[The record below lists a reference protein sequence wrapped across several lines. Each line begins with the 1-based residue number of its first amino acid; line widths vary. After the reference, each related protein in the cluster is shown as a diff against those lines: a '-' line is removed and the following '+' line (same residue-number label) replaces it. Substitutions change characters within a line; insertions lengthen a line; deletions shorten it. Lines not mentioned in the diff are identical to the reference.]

1 MSASAFPRCPL
12 SCPTDRGFSRRDHA
26 SHNLKLPAGGNGV
39 ARSAARP
46 SWAATKTI
54 AHPPSPPPTQPTPP
68 STVAPTRLQGEQT
81 SIDLPQQLRLLI
93 GRSDWKSNEP
103 LRQSH
108 IGNNAGIL
116 TVEMKEIMAI
126 EVERRRPELSKGWI
140 RTERFKQRS
149 NQR

>member
-1 MSASAFPRCPL
+1 
-12 SCPTDRGFSRRDHA
+12 
-26 SHNLKLPAGGNGV
+26 V
-39 ARSAARP
+39 ARSAASP

-54 AHPPSPPPTQPTPP
+54 AHSPSPPPTLPTPP
-68 STVAPTRLQGEQT
+68 STIAPTRLQGEQT
-81 SIDLPQQLRLLI
+81 NIDLPQQLRLLI
-93 GRSDWKSNEP
+93 GRSDWKPNEP
-103 LRQSH
+103 LRQPH

-126 EVERRRPELSKGWI
+126 EVERGRPDLLKGWI